1 MKAMIFAA
9 GLGTRLKPLTDR
21 MPKALV
27 EVAGKPLL
35 QHQLEKLRKAGA
47 TDIVVNVHHF
57 ADMIEEWVA
66 AHPVEGLN
74 IRFSDE
80 RQQLLETGGGIRKA
94 RPLLGE
100 GRILVHNCDI
110 LSNADLKAFYAK
122 GEGAAATLM
131 VSERETTRYLLFD
144 DDMNLRGWTNVKT
157 GEVKGIGRK
166 GRLPEGSL
174 HKLAFSGIHQISS
187 EAFPLMDEFP
197 EKFGIID
204 FYLRLAGE
212 MKVKGVKEEGLR
224 LMDVG
229 KLETL
234 SEAERFIRELE
245 AGA

>member
-47 TDIVVNVHHF
+47 TDIVINVHHF

-66 AHPVEGLN
+66 AHPAEGLN

-110 LSNADLKAFYAK
+110 LSNADLKDFWAK

-144 DDMNLRGWTNVKT
+144 DDMNLKGWTNVKT
-157 GEVKGIGRK
+157 GEVKCANAGHEYPAVKRAGGGYELIKDKHGPREVRHHRLLSASGRRDEGE
-166 GRLPEGSL
+166 GREGGR
-174 HKLAFSGIHQISS
+174 AATDGRGQ
-187 EAFPLMDEFP
+187 
-197 EKFGIID
+197 
-204 FYLRLAGE
+204 AGDALGGGA
-212 MKVKGVKEEGLR
+212 VYPRAGSRR
-224 LMDVG
+224 LMPR
-229 KLETL
+229 
-234 SEAERFIRELE
+234 SRWQS
-245 AGA
+245 